1 MPRDRLAETTDTPFV
16 QTGRYETGQRP
27 RRGDQR
33 GSGPSGR
40 RSGRHR
46 LGGHGA
52 AAMETVGLIA
62 AIAVLVA
69 GLVAIGSCQ
78 PRRSAPVPAVKELR
92 DLLDRPERVR
102 RPPRTRPSRPRAPR
116 PRPPRER
123 PPGIGIPEWFA

>member
-1 MPRDRLAETTDTPFV
+1 
-16 QTGRYETGQRP
+16 
-27 RRGDQR
+27 
-33 GSGPSGR
+33 
-40 RSGRHR
+40 
-46 LGGHGA
+46 
-52 AAMETVGLIA
+52 METVGLIA